1 MLLYFKTANNLS
13 FDEEVEFSMVAGN
26 YTELPESTVYLEKQ
40 KVSVVKSA
48 AIFGANASGK
58 TNLIKCLELG
68 IEFITRD
75 FYSYHP
81 NLNKQVNK
89 EKPTTYVYG
98 FLINGV
104 QFEYSFSLEKERVME
119 EKLIEYK
126 TQKPTVHYYRK
137 YNLEKKTYDWSEFS
151 KALKS
156 NRRVLNEMK
165 KILPEKSLLLNKLAQ
180 FEISLIKQTFDFFEK
195 VSILD
200 EYTLSTHNKT
210 IYEDLFKAL
219 YDGDNLK
226 AEMMNRLKKADF
238 MLDHFEVIKKNDG
251 LNVSY
256 NLATYHKSKAK
267 DGTIINEKYDFFQ
280 NESTGTQ
287 KYLLALA
294 LLSSLTQKGALIVI
308 DELDS
313 SLHTHLLQQ
322 LVSMIHDSE
331 INKKNA
337 QLIFTTHDTNLL
349 NQDLLRRDQIWFAE
363 RDELGNSKLIP
374 LSDFK
379 VKKGINLENSYLQGV
394 YGGIP
399 NLVK

>member
-13 FDEEVEFSMVAGN
+13 FDEEVEFSMVAGS
-26 YTELPESTVYLEKQ
+26 YSELPENTVYLEKQ

-58 TNLIKCLELG
+58 TNLIKCMGFG
-68 IEFITRD
+68 INFIREDNYTY
-75 FYSYHP
+75 FP
-81 NLNKQVNK
+81 NLNSQVNK

-98 FLINGV
+98 ILINGV
-104 QFEYSFSLEKERVME
+104 QFEYSFSLGKERVVE
-119 EKLIEYK
+119 ERLIEYK
-126 TQKPTVHYYRK
+126 TQKPTLHFQRK
-137 YNLEKKTYDWSEFS
+137 YNLEKSMYEWSEFS
-151 KALKS
+151 KTLKS
-156 NRRVLNEMK
+156 YRGILNEMK

-180 FEISLIKQTFDFFEK
+180 FEISLIKQTFDFFKEAT
-195 VSILD
+195 IFD
-200 EYTLSTHNKT
+200 EYTLNTQNKT
-210 IYEDLFKAL
+210 IYENLFKAL
-219 YDGDNLK
+219 DDIDYLK
-226 AEMMNRLKKADF
+226 EAIMNGLKEADF
-238 MLDHFEVIKKNDG
+238 MLDRFEVIKKNEG
-251 LNVSY
+251 ANISY

-267 DGTIINEKYDFFQ
+267 DGTIINEKFDFFQ

-294 LLSSLTQKGALIVI
+294 VLFLVTKAGDLIVI

-313 SLHTHLLQQ
+313 SLHTHLLQK
-322 LVSMIHDSE
+322 LVSMVHDLKK
-331 INKKNA
+331 NKKNS

-363 RDELGNSKLIP
+363 RDEFGNSKLIP
-374 LSDFK
+374 LSDYK

-399 NLVK
+399 NLEK

>member
-1 MLLYFKTANNLS
+1 MT
-13 FDEEVEFSMVAGN
+13 
-26 YTELPESTVYLEKQ
+26 
-40 KVSVVKSA
+40 
-48 AIFGANASGK
+48 
-58 TNLIKCLELG
+58 
-68 IEFITRD
+68 
-75 FYSYHP
+75 
-81 NLNKQVNK
+81 
-89 EKPTTYVYG
+89 
-98 FLINGV
+98 
-104 QFEYSFSLEKERVME
+104 
-119 EKLIEYK
+119 
-126 TQKPTVHYYRK
+126 
-137 YNLEKKTYDWSEFS
+137 
-151 KALKS
+151 
-156 NRRVLNEMK
+156 
-165 KILPEKSLLLNKLAQ
+165 
-180 FEISLIKQTFDFFEK
+180 FFEK

-226 AEMMNRLKKADF
+226 AEMMNGLKKADF